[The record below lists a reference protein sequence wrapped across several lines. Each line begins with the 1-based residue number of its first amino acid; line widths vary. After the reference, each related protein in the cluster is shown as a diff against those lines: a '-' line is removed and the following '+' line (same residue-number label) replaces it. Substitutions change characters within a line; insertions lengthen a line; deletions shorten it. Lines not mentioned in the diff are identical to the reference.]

1 MQNNVIDISQKNL
14 NIAEITSI
22 VNFENNYDRQQR
34 KLLLKMFALNLVF
47 LFWAGL
53 TLYLPFHAGRSF
65 TNGCF

>member
-34 KLLLKMFALNLVF
+34 KLLLKMFALNLLF

-53 TLYLPFHAGRSF
+53 TLYLPFHALS
-65 TNGCF
+65 